1 MREDTAR
8 KIANALLATA
18 AVGVTYYVVRTPHLR
33 RLASRLALTALTGTV
48 PAWFAREVQH
58 AWVESGRRA

>member
-1 MREDTAR
+1 MTEDTAR
-8 KIANALLATA
+8 KVANVLVAAA

-33 RLASRLALTALTGTV
+33 RLAWRFALTALTGTV

-58 AWVESGRRA
+58 AWVESGRG